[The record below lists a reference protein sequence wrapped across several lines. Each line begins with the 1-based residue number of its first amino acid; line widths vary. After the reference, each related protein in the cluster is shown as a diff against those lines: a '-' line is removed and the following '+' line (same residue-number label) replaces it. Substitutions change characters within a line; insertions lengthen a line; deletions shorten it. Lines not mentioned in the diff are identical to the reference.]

1 MSRLETS
8 SLFTAEVALGP
19 VVEVGRT
26 PTGFRR
32 VIPIVGGTV
41 SGGLEGQVLPGGAD
55 WNVLRL
61 TDHGRGGRVVLAQ

>member
-1 MSRLETS
+1 VSALETS
-8 SLFTAEVALGP
+8 PLFTAEVALGP

-41 SGGLEGQVLPGGAD
+41 SGGLEGEVLPGGAD
-55 WNVLRL
+55 QNVLRPDGSR
-61 TDHGRGGRVVLAQ
+61 TRGRAALAP